1 MTICQVLDC
10 IHNSRGESPECKLA
24 KIEINDRCLCISFE
38 MDHEYDR
45 QQFRERHG
53 YTQGGED

>member
-10 IHNSRGESPECKLA
+10 IHNNRQDQPECKLSEI
-24 KIEINDRCLCISFE
+24 KINDRCRCISFE
-38 MDHEYDR
+38 MDHEYDK

-53 YTQGGED
+53 YH